1 MFKSNNFI
9 MQGRWRR
16 TFIAAT
22 SIALASQVNFQI
34 YAPGFILTLAALL
47 LPIFLYFNDDINP
60 IQLMFCIAM
69 ASPIFRGLLL
79 FISHDGSV
87 DKIIQFVVTDMVFY
101 LTYGVI
107 YYFLY
112 WRRGVRNNSSFFL
125 IILICDY
132 VANFFEISLLTDFSH
147 YTYELFQIIFITA
160 LIRTLLSCLLA
171 FLYHYFTLMVRQEKH
186 EQRYYQFIWIA
197 ASVKSEVYFMKKNIS
212 EIENVMKNAYL
223 LNQDLKDKGTDQKQ
237 QDMALDIAR
246 DVHEIKKDYQ
256 NVIRGLGDYFGSDNN
271 MPMMLS
277 DVLKVITNYI
287 RESIKQKSPNVV
299 IEVKNNLDLVIPNHY
314 YLVSIISNLIFN
326 AVDALDDKPNGL
338 IRLTVEDKNDH
349 VILNVSD
356 NGIGM
361 DEETKDMIFQ
371 PGFTT
376 KFNASGDVYRGIGL
390 SHVALLVKEQFDG
403 TIQVDSQLNKGT
415 NFKVT
420 LNKNKLLQEETAE

>member
-1 MFKSNNFI
+1 

>member
-125 IILICDY
+125 TILICDY

>member
-1 MFKSNNFI
+1 MFSNNNFI
-9 MQGRWRR
+9 MHGRWRR
-16 TFIAAT
+16 TVIAAT

-47 LPIFLYFNDDINP
+47 LPIFLYFNDDLNP
-60 IQLMFCIAM
+60 IQLLFCIAM

-79 FISHDGSV
+79 YISHDGSIE
-87 DKIIQFVVTDMVFY
+87 KIIQFVVTDMVFY
-101 LTYGVI
+101 LTYGII

-125 IILICDY
+125 TILICDY

-160 LIRTLLSCLLA
+160 LVRTIISCLLA

-256 NVIRGLGDYFGSDNN
+256 NVIRGLGDYFGSDND

-326 AVDALDDKPNGL
+326 SVDALDDKANGL
-338 IRLTVEDKNDH
+338 VRLTVEDKNDQ

-376 KFNASGDVYRGIGL
+376 KFNESGDVYRGIGL

>member
-1 MFKSNNFI
+1 MFTSNNFI

-16 TFIAAT
+16 TLIAAT

-47 LPIFLYFNDDINP
+47 LPIFLYFNDDLNP
-60 IQLMFCIAM
+60 IKLSFCIAM

-79 FISHDGSV
+79 FISHDGSIE
-87 DKIIQFVVTDMVFY
+87 KIIQFVITDMVFY
-101 LTYGVI
+101 ITYGII

-125 IILICDY
+125 TILICDY

-147 YTYELFQIIFITA
+147 YTYRLFQIIFITA
-160 LIRTLLSCLLA
+160 LVRTIISCLLA

-197 ASVKSEVYFMKKNIS
+197 ASVKSEVYFMRKNIS

-223 LNQDLKDKGTDQKQ
+223 LNQDLHNEHADPKQ

-256 NVIRGLGDYFGSDNN
+256 NVIRGLGDYFGSDND

-287 RESIKQKSPNVV
+287 RESIKQKNPNVV

-326 AVDALDDKPNGL
+326 AVDALDNKPNGL
-338 IRLTVEDKNDH
+338 VRLTVEDKNNQ

-390 SHVALLVKEQFDG
+390 SHVALLVKKQFDG
-403 TIQVDSQLNKGT
+403 TIKVDSKLNKGT

-420 LNKNKLLQEETAE
+420 LNKNKLLQEEHAE